1 MKKILF
7 VLFTV
12 LMVCGQWSIV
22 NGQNIQLHYNSSHAL
37 YDDLSSRPRVFTTL
51 ELYKPDKWGHTFL
64 FTDINYYADGAA
76 GVYWEISREFDISK
90 NKQWAFH
97 LEYNGG
103 ATSIK
108 NTAIASRFQHAFLTG
123 FAWNWASSDFNRT
136 FSLQAL
142 YKQYFNGMG
151 RDGYAGFQ
159 GTAVWGL
166 NFAKGLLTFSGFCDL
181 WYDPDVKG
189 NFILLSQPQFW
200 VNLNALKGMNG
211 VNLSLGTE
219 VEVSNNFVFN
229 DKGDN
234 DKFYVTPTL
243 AVKWTF

>member
-1 MKKILF
+1 MKKVLFLLF
-7 VLFTV
+7 VALIV
-12 LMVCGQWSIV
+12 NCQLSIV
-22 NGQNIQLHYNSSHAL
+22 NAQNIQLHYNTSHAL
-37 YDDLSSRPRVFTTL
+37 YDDLKGRPKMFTTF
-51 ELYKPDKWGHTFL
+51 ELYKADKWGHTFM
-64 FTDINYYADGAA
+64 FTDINYYGDGAA

-108 NTAIASRFQHAFLTG
+108 DTSIASRFQHAFLTG

-166 NFAKGLLTFSGFCDL
+166 NFAQGLLTFSGFCDL

-189 NFILLSQPQFW
+189 KLILLSQPQFW
-200 VNLNALKGMNG
+200 VNLNALRGMDG

-229 DKGDN
+229 DKGAN

-243 AVKWTF
+243 AAKWTF

>member
-7 VLFTV
+7 VLFT
-12 LMVCGQWSIV
+12 LLVCGQWSIV

-76 GVYWEISREFDISK
+76 GVYWEISREF
-90 NKQWAFH
+90 
-97 LEYNGG
+97 
-103 ATSIK
+103 
-108 NTAIASRFQHAFLTG
+108 FQHAFLTG

-243 AVKWTF
+243 AAKWTF